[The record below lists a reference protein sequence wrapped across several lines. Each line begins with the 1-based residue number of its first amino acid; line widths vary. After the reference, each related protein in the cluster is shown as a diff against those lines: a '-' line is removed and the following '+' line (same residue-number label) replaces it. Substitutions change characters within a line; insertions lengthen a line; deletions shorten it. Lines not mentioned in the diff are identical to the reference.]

1 MSIQYE
7 GDSNDEILRLVREN
21 NRMLHAMRRSSLFGA
36 IFKTFLWIA
45 LIVVPLWFY
54 VQYLMPVME
63 SMMQTYQQIQ
73 GTNAAAQAQF
83 GQMSE
88 SFQKLQGLFG
98 GGQQ

>member
-1 MSIQYE
+1 M
-7 GDSNDEILRLVREN
+7 DEILRLTRDN
-21 NRMLHAMRRSSLFGA
+21 NRMLHAMRRSSFFGA
-36 IFKTFLWIA
+36 VFKTILWIA
-45 LIVVPLWFY
+45 LIVLPLWLY

-88 SFQKLQGLFG
+88 SLQKLQGFF